1 MRFYPICSIQ
11 KAQVMLTT
19 LLMITYSINY
29 ALYEKD
35 VQVKLNEYKFDS
47 ESYGDEPII
56 LKSLAL
62 EAILT

>member
-1 MRFYPICSIQ
+1 
-11 KAQVMLTT
+11 
-19 LLMITYSINY
+19 MITYSINY